1 MRVTRLELVRSKLHR
16 ILSPRCLPIPPHPQ
30 RGWSQLREV
39 GSWLPHFQKHHR
51 KKEMIGA
58 ERGTRTLTS
67 CSRIPDSKSGASSFR
82 HFRISKCREIYFIK
96 SVELKWYNIFYIPS
110 FKTLTLR
117 MRFTL
122 LFIYFD
128 RSLTTSYISKT
139 IGITPRLPSPV
150 VV

>member
-1 MRVTRLELVRSKLHR
+1 MTDCSSMQQFSK
-16 ILSPRCLPIPPHPQ
+16 II
-30 RGWSQLREV
+30 
-39 GSWLPHFQKHHR
+39 QKG
-51 KKEMIGA
+51 MIGA

-67 CSRIPDSKSGASSFR
+67 CSGIPDSKSGASAFR

-128 RSLTTSYISKT
+128 RSLTTRHHT
-139 IGITPRLPSPV
+139 IELYPLIDIELCQMQFNLLIHAYDLWREDEESNHDEQGHNLPFYH
-150 VV
+150 